1 MKLSRKIYNG
11 NFVEELQ
18 NKIEL
23 KIITKA
29 PQKWLLID
37 LETLQMYNGSNNNL
51 IGKQWNKINNKDF
64 DELFEVLSKI
74 NKVKDE

>member
-1 MKLSRKIYNG
+1 MKLHRKLFDNSLI
-11 NFVEELQ
+11 EELS

-37 LETLQMYNGSNNNL
+37 LEYLQFYRGTVNHN
-51 IGKQWNKINNKDF
+51 IGKQWEKIEHNHFINFLDNFNKQNEK
-64 DELFEVLSKI
+64 
-74 NKVKDE
+74 

>member
-1 MKLSRKIYNG
+1 MKLHRKLFDNSLI
-11 NFVEELQ
+11 EELE

-37 LETLQMYNGSNNNL
+37 LEHFQFYRGTLNHN
-51 IGKQWNKINNKDF
+51 IGKQWEKIDQHQLFNFLENLNKQNAK
-64 DELFEVLSKI
+64 
-74 NKVKDE
+74 